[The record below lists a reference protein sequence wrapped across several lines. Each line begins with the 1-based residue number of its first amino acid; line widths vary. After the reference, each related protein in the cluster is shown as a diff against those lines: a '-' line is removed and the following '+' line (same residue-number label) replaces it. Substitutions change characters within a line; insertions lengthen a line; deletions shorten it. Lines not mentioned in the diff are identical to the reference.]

1 MPDYKLKERMNGIMK
16 SLEKGI
22 RDVFESGRYEAYLDT
37 MSRFHRYSV
46 NNTLLIYLQKP
57 DATLVAGYRSWQ
69 ERFGRNVKKGEKSI
83 HILAPCPVKQEMIKD
98 VYDEN
103 LSPVLDSDGNPVQ
116 EHKEVILPAFKP
128 VPVFDVSQTEG
139 EPIPSIVKPL
149 DGSVE
154 DFEEMMETLRRVS
167 PVPITFLPL
176 PGAQDGYYS
185 PGEQKI
191 VLRTDM
197 GNEQTVCAAIH
208 EITHALLH
216 TKIGEKSPATMEVE
230 AESVA
235 YTVCKYF
242 GIETGENSFGYI
254 AAWSKDR
261 EVPQLKSSL
270 ETITRT
276 SSDLIDRIEKTR
288 ELLLERQPYE
298 GEAEWSE
305 QYGGMEEAAQ
315 PREKKEVST
324 AWSGR

>member
-315 PREKKEVST
+315 PREKKEVSA